1 MGNKSN
7 RGRKKI
13 GANLKKRSIVSGTM
27 KQFIELLGVVKIF
40 TIL

>member
-13 GANLKKRSIVSGTM
+13 GANLKKRSIVSGAR
-27 KQFIELLGVVKIF
+27 KLFFELRFSGYY
-40 TIL
+40 